1 MDVGCEWRSVFMEL
15 RSEVY
20 FLVFE
25 VVVFYAVIDEEA
37 GSGIMALRLRLR
49 KWFLFLVEAAECGN
63 DTICV
68 CWSCFRVFV
77 FLVGLSLVLCLA
89 LVTVHSSK
97 EVAS

>member
-1 MDVGCEWRSVFMEL
+1 MDMDVGCEWRSVFMEL

-49 KWFLFLVEAAECGN
+49 K
-63 DTICV
+63 
-68 CWSCFRVFV
+68 
-77 FLVGLSLVLCLA
+77 
-89 LVTVHSSK
+89 
-97 EVAS
+97 